1 MTEFYA
7 FADETHPEID
17 LQIRAL
23 LRNGLQGLEIRDV
36 DGTNISEITEEKA
49 REVRNK
55 LDANGLVTWSI
66 GSPIGKSELTEDPE
80 VENERLKR

>member
-49 REVRNK
+49 REWFELHEISV
-55 LDANGLVTWSI
+55 DIYEEVF
-66 GSPIGKSELTEDPE
+66 GS
-80 VENERLKR
+80 VEE